1 MAERKPSIHE
11 RWALFRFSVVG
22 PLLAAPPGRGELRSQ
37 IDTLAARTWEHPVTG
52 EPVRFGASTIERWY
66 YQARGART
74 DPVRALRKKVR
85 KDKGSRPAMGTKL
98 RDVVRAQ
105 YEQHS
110 RWSYQLHYD
119 NLGILIET
127 DPELG
132 PLPSYA
138 TVRRFMKSCGLIKRR
153 RPTARDTDG
162 ARRAELRLQEREV
175 RSFEAEYVFGLF
187 HLDYHHCS
195 RKILTPSGE
204 WVRPLL
210 LGVLDDR
217 SRLLCHGQWYLAGTA
232 ENLVHGLCQAF
243 AKRQL
248 PRALMTDNGSA
259 MTAGET
265 VQGLAR
271 LGILHQP
278 ILPYSPYQNGK
289 NEFWFSV
296 VEGRLMAMLEGCRDL
311 TLAQLNEATQ
321 AWGELEYNRRVHSET
336 GQSPVQRALSEPGVG
351 RPCPPAAELRMAF
364 MLEESR
370 VQRKSDGTVSI
381 EGRRFEIPAR
391 YRHLKRVAVRYARW
405 DLTRVYLVDDH
416 TGTVLD
422 RLLPLDRTANA
433 DGRRRA
439 LDPETVNP
447 LSEPPASGVAPLLE
461 KLLSDY
467 RATGLPPAYLPRND
481 DHPPE
486 ENAQ

>member
-22 PLLAAPPGRGELRSQ
+22 PLLAAPPGRGDLQAEIRKLSEC
-37 IDTLAARTWEHPVTG
+37 TWEHPVTG

-66 YQARGART
+66 YRARGART
-74 DPVRALRKKVR
+74 DPVGALRKKVR
-85 KDKGSRPAMGTKL
+85 KDKGSRPAMGRKL
-98 RDVVRAQ
+98 QNVLRAQ
-105 YEQHS
+105 YERHS

-119 NLGILIET
+119 NLRILIES

-138 TVRRFMKSCGLIKRR
+138 TVRRFMKACGLIKQRR
-153 RPTARDTDG
+153 VTARDTEG
-162 ARRAELRLQEREV
+162 ARRAERRLQQREV
-175 RSFEAEYVFGLF
+175 RSFEAEYVFGLL

-195 RKILTPSGE
+195 RKILMPSGE
-204 WVRPLL
+204 WVRPVL
-210 LGVLDDR
+210 LGILDDR
-217 SRLLCHGQWYLAGTA
+217 SRLLCHAQWYLAETS

-259 MTAGET
+259 MVAAET

-278 ILPYSPYQNGK
+278 ILPYSAYQNGK

-296 VEGRLMAMLEGCRDL
+296 VESRLMAMLEGCRDL

-321 AWGELEYNRRVHSET
+321 AWSELEYNRTVHSET
-336 GQSPVQRALSEPGVG
+336 GQSPLQRALSGPGVG
-351 RPCPPAAELRMAF
+351 RPCPSAVELRMAF

-370 VQRKSDGTVSI
+370 AQRKSDGTVSI
-381 EGRRFEIPAR
+381 EGRRFEVPAR
-391 YRHLKRVAVRYARW
+391 YRHLERVVVRYARW

-439 LDPETVNP
+439 LDPETASP
-447 LSEPPASGVAPLLE
+447 LSEPPVSGVAPLLE
-461 KLLSDY
+461 KLLADY
-467 RATGLPPAYLPRND
+467 RATGLPPAYLPKD
-481 DHPPE
+481 DDLSEPE
-486 ENAQ
+486 NSR